1 MKNKTYYQ
9 QQNIDNTFKLRELRK
24 ELPQFLDV
32 YFRGIEQV
40 TASRTRI
47 AYAIDIKVFFEYV
60 IQEQAVYGNDGNE
73 INIADVPMNDLP
85 LELLDAITAQ
95 DIEGYLEHLKA
106 YKKDGQVISNDER
119 GIKRKLA
126 SLRSMY
132 QYYHK
137 HKFINTNPVLQ
148 VSMPKLHDKAI
159 VRLDIDE
166 IVKLL
171 DSVES
176 GEHLTKKQ
184 LESHQK
190 TKIRDLALLTL
201 FLGTGIRVSECVGLD
216 QDDVDFNND
225 RIKVIRKGGYESFV
239 YFGDEVRDAL
249 LEYFNERKNTQGILS
264 GHENALFLSTKK
276 QRITVRSVEL
286 LVKKYAVNITTMK
299 KITPHKLRSTYGT
312 ALYQETGDIYL
323 VADVLGHKDVNTTRK
338 HYAALDEER
347 RRIAKDKVILR
358 ER

>member
-1 MKNKTYYQ
+1 MDSSKTYHQ
-9 QQNIDNTFKLRELRK
+9 QQNIDNTLKLRELRK
-24 ELPQFLDV
+24 ELPKFLDT

-47 AYAIDIKVFFEYV
+47 AYAIDLKVFFEFILASNPKY
-60 IQEQAVYGNDGNE
+60 NDYA
-73 INIADVPMNDLP
+73 IRDLP
-85 LELLDAITAQ
+85 LTLLDQLNAQ
-95 DIEGYLEHLKA
+95 DIEEYLEYLKV
-106 YKKDGQVISNDER
+106 YKKDGIVITNDER
-119 GIKRKLA
+119 GIKRKLSA
-126 SLRSMY
+126 LRSMY

-137 HKFINTNPVLQ
+137 NQQIENNPVIQ

-159 VRLDIDE
+159 IRLDIDE
-166 IVKLL
+166 IVNLL

-190 TKIRDLALLTL
+190 TKTRDLALLTL

-216 QDDVDFNND
+216 LNDVDFNND
-225 RIKVIRKGGYESFV
+225 RIKIVRKGGYEAFV
-239 YFGDEVRDAL
+239 YFGDEVREAL
-249 LEYFNERKNTQGILS
+249 LSYFEERIEIKDIVK
-264 GHENALFLSTKK
+264 GHEKALFLSTRK
-276 QRITVRSVEL
+276 QRITVRSVEI
-286 LVKKYAVNITTMK
+286 LVKKYSSNITTMK

-347 RRIAKDKVILR
+347 RRMAKDKVVLR
-358 ER
+358 EKI